1 MMNRITRI
9 SSIWGKKA
17 LDTGKTYQKYTY
29 GDYTG
34 MFSDSEEGKAITKLA
49 EYENTGYSPNEINSV
64 LMSDMKTRIE
74 QVKPRTVFRH
84 FKGTEYL
91 VIAVARHTEEN
102 IPLVIYRPL
111 YDESKYFARPLANF
125 VERIDKEK
133 YPDAPQEYRFIKVVD
148 LL

>member
-9 SSIWGKKA
+9 SNIWGKKD
-17 LDTGKTYQKYTY
+17 LDTGRTYQKYTY

-34 MFSDSEEGKAITKLA
+34 MFPDSEEGKAITKLA

-74 QVKPRTVFRH
+74 QVKPGTIFRH

-91 VIAVARHTEEN
+91 VTAVALHTEDN

-111 YDESKYFARPLANF
+111 YDESKYFARPLSNF
-125 VERIDKEK
+125 VERVDKDK

-148 LL
+148 